1 MTELRGEENQ
11 KFTSWAELAG
21 EADKIIT
28 EKANLMQGHR
38 GIFECVNVPQMMSTN
53 FTPF

>member
-1 MTELRGEENQ
+1 VREKNKKCTL
-11 KFTSWAELAG
+11 WAELAG
-21 EADKIIT
+21 EVDKIIT
-28 EKANLMQGHR
+28 EKANLMQGNR